1 MVISNKQ
8 TRRWTGWTN
17 KKSTWANKQA
27 SKQTTQKSLKK
38 IAISIFNGKCADKNK
53 FFFIYSRASRE
64 LASLLGKMTAIRCKK
79 AKKINLTTRWRNT
92 RNEKK
97 LNQRENERTRVKERA
112 GQKKRFMCSTAV
124 SKRCSVFSV
133 YRRQRHHHFI
143 VNKIFREEE
152 VQQTWTTQQHRLVER
167 CSVRCPFSLSL
178 FFWHL

>member
-79 AKKINLTTRWRNT
+79 AKKSTWQQDEETLEMRKSWTREKMSEHVWKKELNKRN
-92 RNEKK
+92 
-97 LNQRENERTRVKERA
+97 
-112 GQKKRFMCSTAV
+112 V
-124 SKRCSVFSV
+124 SCAAQQWAKDTVCSVC
-133 YRRQRHHHFI
+133 I
-143 VNKIFREEE
+143 VVSAIIISLWIKTFVKKKYNKREP
-152 VQQTWTTQQHRLVER
+152 HN
-167 CSVRCPFSLSL
+167 SID
-178 FFWHL
+178 